1 MLLVERVEKICYTAL
16 HRMSKALTIV
26 GWFVIIV
33 LAAHY
38 VPLFIA
44 QGIPHVAQ
52 TAQALTTN
60 ITSFIQF

>member
-1 MLLVERVEKICYTAL
+1 
-16 HRMSKALTIV
+16 MSKALTIV

-38 VPLFIA
+38 VPLFVA